1 MRQFNVILAGVVDHA
16 IVAEEMKRLQK
27 LRIND
32 EIPDTLIIV
41 EHPEVVTIGPKARK
55 DGIEVPKRFAT
66 SPIDRGGGVTWHGPG
81 QIVAYPIFLW
91 DLDGEKNVAA
101 VINLLEEWIINT
113 LQPLGIIGGRDE
125 RMQGIWMD
133 GYKFSS
139 VGLNFLKWVS
149 RHGLTI
155 NYKTPD
161 GRVEGLAGCGLVSGT
176 TTSLSALGEQG
187 LTREILEAMLIS
199 TAQTSINRT
208 VAKISRQSSNPPWPN

>member
-1 MRQFNVILAGVVDHA
+1 MRQFNVILAGVVEHDIIA
-16 IVAEEMKRLQK
+16 TEMKRLQQ

-32 EIPDTLIIV
+32 EIPDTLIMV

-55 DGIEVPKRFAT
+55 DGVVVPQQFET
-66 SPIDRGGGVTWHGPG
+66 SPIDRGGGITWHGPG

-101 VINLLEEWIINT
+101 IINLLEDWIINT
-113 LQPLGIIGGRDE
+113 LRPLGILGDRDE
-125 RMQGIWMD
+125 RMQGIWKD

-161 GRVEGLAGCGLVSGT
+161 GRVEGLAGCGLPAGT
-176 TTSLSALGEQG
+176 TTSLNALGEEG
-187 LTREILEAMLIS
+187 LTRELLEAMLIS
-199 TAQTSINRT
+199 NAQTSLNRT
-208 VAKISRQSSNPPWPN
+208 VAKFSCQSSNPPWPN

>member
-1 MRQFNVILAGVVDHA
+1 MRQFNVIIAGIVDHS
-16 IVAEEMKRLQK
+16 IMSKEMKRLQK
-27 LRIND
+27 LRTNND
-32 EIPDTLIIV
+32 IIDTLILV

-55 DGIEVPKRFAT
+55 DGVEVPKRFAT
-66 SPIDRGGGVTWHGPG
+66 SPIDRGGGITWHGAG

-113 LQPLGIIGGRDE
+113 LQPLGIICERDQ
-125 RMQGIWMD
+125 RMQGIWKD

-155 NYKTPD
+155 NYNTPE
-161 GRVEGLAGCGLVSGT
+161 GRVEGLAGCGLESGT
-176 TTSLSALGEQG
+176 TTSLNALGEQG

-199 TAQTSINRT
+199 TAQSTLNRT
-208 VAKISRQSSNPPWPN
+208 LAKISCQSSNPQ